1 MPAAFPRFAPTDDD
15 NSGATPAGFIAH
27 LDAVY
32 AFAFALTSQRDL
44 AEELTDHVYRDVTRE
59 LWSTLGGHSLRNRL
73 LARCLAIFDE
83 RFRQASRPVADRHGD
98 AAGIQTL
105 LRALPRD
112 ERAAVALVDQLGL
125 SYADGAIVF
134 GSTVSEFRASLH
146 RGRTALMNA
155 IRTATAL

>member
-15 NSGATPAGFIAH
+15 NSAATPTGFIAH

-32 AFAFALTSQRDL
+32 AFALALTSQRDR

-73 LARCLAIFDE
+73 LARCLAIFDAQ
-83 RFRQASRPVADRHGD
+83 FRQTPRPAAHQRADVTR
-98 AAGIQTL
+98 IREL
-105 LRALPRD
+105 LGALPRD
-112 ERAAVALVDQLGL
+112 QRAAVALVDQLGL

-134 GSTVSEFRASLH
+134 GSTVSEFRTSLH
-146 RGRTALMNA
+146 RGRTALMSA